1 MSAPRITANVLP
13 AIARRMIRTAHR
25 TTSCTCDVS
34 RVRWDM
40 SRVRW
45 DIDAGC
51 GFIDHAPTCPLAA
64 LGRMREAS

>member
-1 MSAPRITANVLP
+1 
-13 AIARRMIRTAHR
+13 MIRTAHR
-25 TTSCTCDVS
+25 TTSCTCDV
-34 RVRWDM
+34 